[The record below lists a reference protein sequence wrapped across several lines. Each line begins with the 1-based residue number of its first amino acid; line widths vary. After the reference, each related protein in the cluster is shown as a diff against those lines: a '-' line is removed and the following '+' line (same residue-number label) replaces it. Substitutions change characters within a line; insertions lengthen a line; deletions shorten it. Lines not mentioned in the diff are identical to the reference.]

1 MTYQANNS
9 SFDID
14 VPDQPL
20 RSPGKSRMQDN
31 ATRSGPRAVLFRIW
45 QQNQDLLRNAG
56 SLAATTGLTSL
67 FGFVYWIIAA
77 REFTQQAVGYGSA
90 EISMMIL
97 LGTIGMFGFGTMLIG
112 ELPNRRSRGGL
123 ISASL
128 LASGFGSLI
137 LGLGF
142 PLIAR
147 ASGAHFE
154 EITGTS
160 DRILLFAVGVA
171 VTGLTSVFD
180 EATIGL
186 MRGGVQL
193 TRNLTMSIVK
203 LVLLPVSALLLH
215 DMFGVGIMLAWVLGT
230 IISLLPTAIL
240 LKRGGSAILHRP
252 EWRALR
258 RLGKVTLAHNWLN
271 LAIATPP
278 RLLPVFVTVVVSPS
292 ANAAFYV
299 AWMLAGFLFMVPTH
313 LSTVLFAIASAT
325 PDLIAEKLRFVLRLS
340 LMLGLPI
347 MLVLGLGAHVV
358 LGIFGADYARLAT
371 IPLWLLIL
379 EYIPNIP
386 KAQYIAVC
394 RATGKVTRAAVI
406 LTIAAACELVAVVIG
421 GKLGGL
427 NGLCLAHFCVVGVE
441 GMVTAPAVIRTA
453 YTRGLRHATGPWP
466 AATGPFASTVTR
478 SSDSKAYVDRQH
490 AGLAAL
496 IALATTAVSEAHAL
510 DAATEVWRAG
520 LASHY
525 SEPPG
530 RHRRA
535 SSRAIRTGPSG
546 IRPTTPLEALS
557 DQHRQQAGLD
567 ALIALAT
574 PMVAEGYASGQ
585 SAWGDLPSNGANRR
599 P

>member
-1 MTYQANNS
+1 
-9 SFDID
+9 
-14 VPDQPL
+14 
-20 RSPGKSRMQDN
+20 MQDR
-31 ATRSGPRAVLFRIW
+31 AARSSRRTASFRIW

-67 FGFVYWIIAA
+67 FGFVYWILAA

-97 LGTIGMFGFGTMLIG
+97 LGTVGMFGFGTMLIG

-123 ISASL
+123 TSASL
-128 LASGFGSLI
+128 LASGIGSLI

-147 ASGAHFE
+147 ASGGHFE

-160 DRILLFAVGVA
+160 ERILLFAVGVA
-171 VTGLTSVFD
+171 VTGMTSVFD

-186 MRGGVQL
+186 MRGGLQL
-193 TRNLTMSIVK
+193 TRNLAMSIAK
-203 LVLLPVSALLLH
+203 LILLPASALLLH
-215 DMFGVGIMLAWVLGT
+215 DMFGVGIMLAWVLGM

-271 LAIATPP
+271 LAITTPP
-278 RLLPVFVTVVVSPS
+278 RLLPVFVILVVSPS

-299 AWMLAGFLFMVPTH
+299 AWMLASFLFMVPAH

-325 PDLIAEKLRFVLRLS
+325 PNLIAEKLRFVLRLS
-340 LMLGLPI
+340 FMIGLPI
-347 MLVLGLGAHVV
+347 MLVLGLGAHRV
-358 LGIFGADYARLAT
+358 LGIFGTDYARLAT

-394 RATGKVTRAAVI
+394 RATGKVTKAAVL
-406 LTIAAACELVAVVIG
+406 LTIAATCELVAVVIG
-421 GKLGGL
+421 GKVGGL
-427 NGLCLAHFCVVGVE
+427 NGLCVGHFCVVAVE
-441 GMVTAPAVIRTA
+441 GLVTAPAVIRTA
-453 YTRGLRHATGPWP
+453 YTGGLRQRTRPW
-466 AATGPFASTVTR
+466 TVVSGPFPSRTR
-478 SSDSKAYVDRQH
+478 TSQSQAYVDRQQ

-496 IALATTAVSEAHAL
+496 IALATQARAL
-510 DAATEVWRAG
+510 DAATEVWRSRLG
-520 LASHY
+520 SHN
-525 SEPPG
+525 SVAPG
-530 RHRRA
+530 HRRA
-535 SSRAIRTGPSG
+535 DGDQNDWPIQETRRTNSRRDNLPTSPAGRTGPTCDKSG
-546 IRPTTPLEALS
+546 
-557 DQHRQQAGLD
+557 HRHAIGHQAG
-567 ALIALAT
+567 
-574 PMVAEGYASGQ
+574 G
-585 SAWGDLPSNGANRR
+585 PSTRR
-599 P
+599 